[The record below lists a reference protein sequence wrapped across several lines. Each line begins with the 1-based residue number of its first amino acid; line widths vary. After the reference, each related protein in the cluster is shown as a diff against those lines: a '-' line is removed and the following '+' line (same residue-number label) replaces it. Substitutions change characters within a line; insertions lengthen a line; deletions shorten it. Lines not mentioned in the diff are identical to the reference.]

1 MLCFENAYCWG
12 FYGHSKINY
21 CAVFLLPPEMMILYK
36 PNIQY
41 LTEHATDPDKRR
53 YAVEAEAPRH
63 YIDLDFYGER
73 SVDSLPRNWSKAVD
87 AFTLDSLNRHG
98 IVPWHIQLMLTRLT
112 EAFKQKNYSSIM
124 KNSAEIGHYIADAH
138 VPLHTTSN
146 YNGQKTNQ
154 TGIHGFWES
163 RVPELLAENEFNFFI
178 GKASYIK
185 DPTLY
190 IWTVIK
196 ESNQSVDSVLYFEK
210 ALTNE
215 ITEPFKF
222 SFENRN
228 GKIIKQYSS
237 NFTKMYSL
245 KLNGMI
251 ERRMHQ
257 SIFTI
262 ASFWYTAW
270 VNAGQPDLQ
279 KLTDQHFN
287 QQELLDFEVLNE
299 TWRKANSMIGREE

>member
-1 MLCFENAYCWG
+1 
-12 FYGHSKINY
+12 
-21 CAVFLLPPEMMILYK
+21 
-36 PNIQY
+36 
-41 LTEHATDPDKRR
+41 
-53 YAVEAEAPRH
+53 
-63 YIDLDFYGER
+63 
-73 SVDSLPRNWSKAVD
+73 
-87 AFTLDSLNRHG
+87 
-98 IVPWHIQLMLTRLT
+98 
-112 EAFKQKNYSSIM
+112 M

-154 TGIHGFWES
+154 NGIHGFWES

-178 GKASYIK
+178 GKASFIK
-185 DPTLY
+185 DPTSY
-190 IWTVIK
+190 IWKVIK
-196 ESNQSVDSVLYFEK
+196 ESNQAVDSVLYFEK
-210 ALTNE
+210 TLTNE
-215 ITEPFKF
+215 IEEPFKF

-237 NFTKMYSL
+237 NFTKRYSL

-251 ERRMHQ
+251 ERRMRQ

-279 KLTDQHFN
+279 KLTTQHFN
-287 QQELLDFEVLNE
+287 QQEFLDFEVLNE